1 MQTNRGKGH
10 KRASDPF
17 SFKITDDRLLV
28 NVNLPRRRT
37 LIVLGT
43 LLAGSPILAEL
54 LKALLNLH

>member
-1 MQTNRGKGH
+1 MQTNRTKAHKG
-10 KRASDPF
+10 ASNPF
-17 SFKITDDRLLV
+17 SLEITDNRLLV